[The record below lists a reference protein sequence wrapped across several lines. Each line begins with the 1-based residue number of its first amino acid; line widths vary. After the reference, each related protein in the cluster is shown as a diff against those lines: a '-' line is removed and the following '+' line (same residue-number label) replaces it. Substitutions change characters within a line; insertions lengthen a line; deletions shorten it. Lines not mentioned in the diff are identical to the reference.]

1 MTATQDPLSA
11 SSASR
16 RDRKRYEA
24 MRRVQQRAVELFTA
38 RGFGAV
44 TVEEIAEVA
53 DVSPVSVY
61 RWFGTKE
68 GLVLW
73 DEYDPGIFA
82 VLARRLADQ
91 EPLDAVRDAIL
102 GELDEVYDADR
113 GLVLARTQL
122 IHREPALL
130 AASMLNLRRMQAA
143 LADTFDAAD
152 AGGDGYTRAVLAGV
166 ATAVLAAAVDAWQA
180 EDGRTP
186 LAEFVTVGFA
196 ALEDAR

>member
-1 MTATQDPLSA
+1 MTATQAALPA
-11 SSASR
+11 ASASR

-44 TVEEIAEVA
+44 TVEEIAEAA

-68 GLVLW
+68 GVVLW
-73 DEYDPGIFA
+73 DDYDPGIFA
-82 VLARRLADQ
+82 AIARRLEDQ
-91 EPLDAVRDAIL
+91 PPLEAVRDAVVA
-102 GELDEVYDADR
+102 ELDAVYDADR
-113 GLVLARTQL
+113 ALVLARTQL

-130 AASMLNLRRMQAA
+130 AASMLNLRGMQAA
-143 LADTFDAAD
+143 LADLFAQADVGDDAL
-152 AGGDGYTRAVLAGV
+152 TRTVVAGV

-186 LAEFVTVGFA
+186 LATFVSAGFA
-196 ALEDAR
+196 ALEEAR